1 MAAAADYSDALG
13 PDYQE
18 AYRPP
23 EPECPPAWLPE
34 SPLVLQLLAN
44 AEITAIDLAPEGS
57 NYTFVAQLDGG
68 EAGQWLGIYKPRR
81 GEIPLRDFP
90 DGTLYK
96 REYAAYVVSEALGWD
111 FVPPTVVREGQH
123 GVGTMQLFVASVRTE
138 NYFSF
143 REQRVDDLQRMAL
156 FDALANNADR
166 KGSHCLLGL
175 DGRMW
180 GIDHGLTFHHVPKL
194 RTVIWDYQGTPIP
207 QPLLADLDGFL
218 IDLTRNG
225 EAAQALA
232 PLLHPVELEAL
243 AQRCRTLL
251 TERTYPLP
259 GPYRSVPWPPL

>member
-1 MAAAADYSDALG
+1 MATAADYSDVLG
-13 PDYQE
+13 PEYEQAQTPAD
-18 AYRPP
+18 PD
-23 EPECPPAWLPE
+23 CPPAWLPE
-34 SPLVLQLLAN
+34 SPLALQLLAN
-44 AEITAIDLAPEGS
+44 ADITAIDLAPDGS

-68 EAGQWLGIYKPRR
+68 PAGKWLGIYKPRR

-96 REYAAYVVSEALGWD
+96 REYAAYVVSEALGWG
-111 FVPPTVVREGQH
+111 FVPPTVLREGQH
-123 GVGTMQLFVASVRTE
+123 GVGTMQLFIASVRTE

-194 RTVIWDYQGTPIP
+194 RTVIWDYQGDPIP
-207 QPLLADLDGFL
+207 QPLLADLDRLL
-218 IDLTRNG
+218 IDLNSKSDTH
-225 EAAQALA
+225 QALA
-232 PLLHPVELEAL
+232 DLLHPVELEAL
-243 AQRCRTLL
+243 AQRCRVLL
-251 TERTYPLP
+251 SERIYPLP